1 VISGPSSSGKSSIA
15 NIICKFDTSFIK
27 LNTKRINII
36 SEQMLSHNYFAR
48 ELDVA
53 SIIIGKNIASVS
65 DVFTET
71 QKCSNK
77 ALLDISKTLSIKL
90 SDLDPQ
96 VYLDILYQN
105 YVLEVEGILERGNR
119 CIIDHNIFLDPHP
132 LKKDIFFKHF
142 KHLDGAL
149 KVINIY
155 SNFENVILNTLDR
168 NNRFYNFIN
177 THERTNSS
185 KTELERFDEQMGFS
199 HLVFRQPLRIIE
211 NLFSMYRFTDSH
223 STKTLQIIRGRDL
236 QQMLDIA
243 QYEQEK
249 LIGFLVYKNYIF
261 THISDEE
268 LLSFRSDFVIPDIT
282 DRDIYVEDERFRY
295 DVGLI
300 TDYNLNGSHFLNSLM
315 SSKDRVMDCRSE
327 ANTQLLLQK
336 INMLHGKVQRDMA
349 LSLEGGGK
357 DLFIDSDEC
366 PLYSINNFLDNN
378 VLSDIVKDIMSR
390 RGKRSILY
398 PIAVNVYS
406 QILLNNEAL
415 HSIEMQ
421 VSFSEG
427 AGSKDFHEYDNNLI
441 FLARLYSAL
450 KLNGLFNTEK
460 FKGLSIKYCCRLM
473 HTTRHFFERRD

>member
-1 VISGPSSSGKSSIA
+1 MLNDVILESKIFNEYRILVISGPSSSGKSSIA
-15 NIICKFDTSFIK
+15 NIICKFDNSFIK
-27 LNTKRINII
+27 LNTKKINIT
-36 SEQMLSHNYFAR
+36 SEQMLSHKYFAQ

-53 SIIIGKNIASVS
+53 SIIIGKKLASVS
-65 DVFTET
+65 DVFAEA

-90 SDLDPQ
+90 SDFDPQ

-105 YVLEVEGILERGNR
+105 YVVEVEVILERGNR

-132 LKKDIFFKHF
+132 LKMDIFFKHF
-142 KHLDGAL
+142 RHLDGAL

-155 SNFENVILNTLDR
+155 SNFENIILNTLDR
-168 NNRFYNFIN
+168 NNRFYDFVNM
-177 THERTNSS
+177 HERINSS
-185 KTELERFDEQMGFS
+185 KTELERLDEQMGFS

-223 STKTLQIIRGRDL
+223 STKTLQIIRGGDL
-236 QQMLDIA
+236 QKMLDIA

-261 THISDEE
+261 THIPYEE
-268 LLSFRSDFVIPDIT
+268 LLSFRSDFVIPIT

-295 DVGLI
+295 DVQLI
-300 TDYNLNGSHFLNSLM
+300 TDYNLNDSNFLNSLT

-327 ANTQLLLQK
+327 TNTQLLLQK
-336 INMLHGKVQRDMA
+336 INILHAKVQRDMA
-349 LSLEGGGK
+349 ILLEGRGK
-357 DLFIDSDEC
+357 DLFTDSDEC
-366 PLYSINNFLDNN
+366 PLYVINNFLDNS
-378 VLSDIVKDIMSR
+378 VLNDIVEDLMSR
-390 RGKRSILY
+390 RGKRSIQY

-415 HSIEMQ
+415 YSIEMQ
-421 VSFSEG
+421 VSFSEE
-427 AGSKDFHEYDNNLI
+427 AGSKDFQEYDNNLI

-450 KLNGLFNTEK
+450 KLNGLVNISK
-460 FKGLSIKYCCRLM
+460 FKLHVY
-473 HTTRHFFERRD
+473 